1 MKNWRWL
8 LGVLG
13 VVTTGLLAWALWPKA
28 VGVQVV
34 RAERRAFSQVLDEDG
49 LVRSWV
55 EVSLAPQVQGR
66 LVRILRQRGDRVKA
80 HDLLAELDS
89 REQRLA
95 VEQWVAQEKAA
106 TAAMEQTRR
115 QLGLTR
121 EKVEAELGL
130 ARAGVGLA
138 QAQQQKVEAGARP
151 EQRVAVHAIFER
163 ARLRLQESQR
173 DLQRRQQLFEQ
184 GAVSRADLESY
195 EATQRTALSAFRE
208 AQSRWQEIQRG
219 PVIQDRQVARS
230 EVERSVASWRATRV
244 QLRSIEV
251 AEAALAEAEERLAS
265 VRAQLRQARVRLD
278 QTQLRAPVAG
288 VLEWEELQPGELVS
302 PGQSVVRIC
311 DPDRIYVELL
321 LDEGDRA
328 QARLGAVVRITSDA
342 YPGEIFEGKLQAIES
357 QAFLK
362 REVRNSPTQDE
373 DRVFRARVQ
382 LKESRQKLYPGMSV
396 FAEVVLAERQGVL
409 TLPRQTCI
417 NREGEWVVF
426 RVSGGRARRT
436 VIEVGQ
442 KDSQVLE
449 VTKGLSEGDR
459 VVVNPG
465 SLVDGARV
473 QAADEG

>member
-1 MKNWRWL
+1 
-8 LGVLG
+8 
-13 VVTTGLLAWALWPKA
+13 VVAGLLTWVFWPA
-28 VGVQVV
+28 TARVQTVK
-34 RAERRAFSQVLDEDG
+34 AERRAFSQVLDEDG

-80 HDLLAELDS
+80 RELVAELDS

-95 VEQWVAQEKAA
+95 VEQGLAQEKAA
-106 TAAMEQTRR
+106 VAAVEQARR
-115 QLGLTR
+115 QVGLTR
-121 EKVEAELGL
+121 DKVEAELGL
-130 ARAGVGLA
+130 AQAGVGLA
-138 QAQQQKVEAGARP
+138 RAQQQKVEAGARP
-151 EQRVAVHAIFER
+151 EQRTAVRAIYER
-163 ARLRLQESQR
+163 ARLRLHESQR
-173 DLQRRQQLFEQ
+173 DLQRRQKLFEQ
-184 GAVSRADLESY
+184 GAVSRADLESF

-208 AQSRWQEIQRG
+208 AESRWQEIQKG

-230 EVERSVASWRATRV
+230 EVERSLAGWRASQAQV
-244 QLRSIEV
+244 RSIEV
-251 AEAALAEAEERLAS
+251 AEATLAEAEERLAS
-265 VRAQLRQARVRLD
+265 VRAQARQARVRLE

-328 QARLGAVVRITSDA
+328 QARIGAVVRITSDA
-342 YPGEIFEGKLQAIES
+342 YPGEIFGGKLQAIES

-382 LKESRQKLYPGMSV
+382 LKEGPKKLFPGMSV
-396 FAEVVLAERQGVL
+396 FAELVLAERQGVL
-409 TLPRQTCI
+409 TIPRQTCI

-426 RVSGGRARRT
+426 RLSGGRARRT

-442 KDSQVLE
+442 KDSQVVE
-449 VTKGLSEGDR
+449 VTRGLTEGDR

-473 QAADEG
+473 QATDQG